1 MRLRLRLRVQDFGQ
15 LSRLLGKI
23 DGLPGVERTHRA

>member
-23 DGLPGVERTHRA
+23 DALPGVERTHRA